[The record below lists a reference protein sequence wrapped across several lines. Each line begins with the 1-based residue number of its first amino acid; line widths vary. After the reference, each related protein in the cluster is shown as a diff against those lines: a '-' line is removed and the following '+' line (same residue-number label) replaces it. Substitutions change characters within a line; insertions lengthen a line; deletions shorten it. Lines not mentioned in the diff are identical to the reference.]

1 MSKKGGQ
8 QNLEPEYL
16 YLRVRAGDSINTN
29 ALAPKLGPKGIPPRK
44 AAEQIQ
50 KVCKDFSG
58 LKVTIRVTIIGRE
71 FTVDVMPTASTL
83 IIKALNE
90 PPHEKSADFKHTGNL
105 SLEQVKEIARQ
116 MRHKSLANEFEGV
129 VKEMLGTCVSV
140 GCTVEKKSPKEIQQK
155 IKNGEII
162 IPDEEPE
169 EVEEKEN

>member
-1 MSKKGGQ
+1 MHLH
-8 QNLEPEYL
+8 QNL
-16 YLRVRAGDSINTN
+16 DQ
-29 ALAPKLGPKGIPPRK
+29 KGFHQEK
-44 AAEQIQ
+44 QLNKSK

-140 GCTVEKKSPKEIQQK
+140 GCTVEKKSPKEIQEK

-169 EVEEKEN
+169 EEEKEN